1 MEKKLKLVIGGIEL
15 LVAIGVSTLVGGA
28 MALVKPSKIGPIKKI
43 GVGLAGLA
51 VSAMATDVVN
61 EYVEE
66 QLTTTVEKV
75 KEFFSKKPEEETL
88 EEVEA

>member
-1 MEKKLKLVIGGIEL
+1 MEKNLKLAIGGVEL

-28 MALVKPSKIGPIKKI
+28 LALVKPGKIGPIKKI

-51 VSAMATDVVN
+51 VSTMATDAVV
-61 EYVEE
+61 EYVDK

-75 KEFFSKKPEEETL
+75 KEFFNKKPEEETL